1 MATISKRTTA
11 RPLSAAQLAKIQD
24 DIRAIEKQLQAVKKG
39 VLAVKKRIYTSKD
52 RDQAAAI
59 RAKMGL

>member
-11 RPLSAAQLAKIQD
+11 RPLSAAQIAKIQEE
-24 DIRAIEKQLQAVKKG
+24 IRTIEKQLQAVKKG
-39 VLAVKKRIYTSKD
+39 VLAVKKSIYASKD
-52 RDQAAAI
+52 RDEAAAI